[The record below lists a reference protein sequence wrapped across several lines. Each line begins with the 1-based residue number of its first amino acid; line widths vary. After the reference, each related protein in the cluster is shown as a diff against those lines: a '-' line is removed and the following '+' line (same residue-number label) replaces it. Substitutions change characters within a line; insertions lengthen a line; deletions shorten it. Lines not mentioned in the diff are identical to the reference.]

1 MDKIFKLWVTHSL
14 ILDSV
19 LGISSSC
26 SFVLQADDGLCWID
40 TNCEKE
46 EAEYTKIRAV
56 LKQEALRSEASLIL
70 TGDTKALCCCY
81 CSVAESLC
89 DRTLWSH
96 GLQHA
101 RRLCPPLFLSLLK
114 FMSTELV
121 MPCNHLILC
130 RLLHFVPSTFPSI
143 RVFSNE
149 SALCKRWL
157 NDWSFSISPSNEYS

>member
-46 EAEYTKIRAV
+46 ETEYTKIRAV

-101 RRLCPPLFLSLLK
+101 RRLCPPLFLTVCSNSCPLSWWCHATISSSAAS
-114 FMSTELV
+114 F
-121 MPCNHLILC
+121 ILC
-130 RLLHFVPSTFPSI
+130 LQPFPASG
-143 RVFSNE
+143 
-149 SALCKRWL
+149 
-157 NDWSFSISPSNEYS
+157 SFPMSQLFAKGG